1 MKSLLEKTGCEG
13 LLLKVCDVLLSILTE
28 SRKGSNAAG
37 IVLKIALDLESWLS
51 LRYIV
56 MGVNASCLFSVRDQS
71 RGLSQPQGV
80 SASYLET

>member
-13 LLLKVCDVLLSILTE
+13 LLLKVCDVLSILTE